1 MNPAIVTTIIVAS
14 LTASLVLIATKHHMV
29 SLITSLFAT
38 VLVIF
43 TLIPTESTGGNT
55 TYTYSAGGGVRVNNS
70 PQTPQTPQKSKKK
83 KPQPKPQRSRPQVQT
98 FQSPPNPQ
106 HPPPPPQIP
115 APSSIPTCNDP
126 VPPPSNQEMKDY
138 IRNHGLYG
146 IHGNLSCKHLQRGT
160 VADKGLLQP
169 LNARNQWV
177 KFLSVDQLH
186 AKDPH
191 LIPRKNASQ

>member
-1 MNPAIVTTIIVAS
+1 MKKHSMNPAIVTPIIVAS

-38 VLVIF
+38 ILVIF
-43 TLIPTESTGGNT
+43 TLIPTERTGENT
-55 TYTYSAGGGVRVNNS
+55 TYTYSSGGGVRVGSS
-70 PQTPQTPQKSKKK
+70 PRIP
-83 KPQPKPQRSRPQVQT
+83 KPPRNPGEKMKPQRSRPHVQV
-98 FQSPPNPQ
+98 SPPNPPNSPA
-106 HPPPPPQIP
+106 PPIPP
-115 APSSIPTCNDP
+115 PSSIPTCNDP
-126 VPPPSNQEMKDY
+126 VPPPSNKEMKDY

-146 IHGNLSCKHLQRGT
+146 VRGNLSCKHLQRGT

-191 LIPRKNASQ
+191 LIPRKNANQ

>member
-43 TLIPTESTGGNT
+43 TLIPTESTEGNT
-55 TYTYSAGGGVRVNNS
+55 TYTYSAGGGVRVNSPPNS
-70 PQTPQTPQKSKKK
+70 QSPPQPRKK
-83 KPQPKPQRSRPQVQT
+83 KPKRSRPHVKT
-98 FQSPPNPQ
+98 ISPNP
-106 HPPPPPQIP
+106 PPLPQNP
-115 APSSIPTCNDP
+115 APSIPTCNDP

-169 LNARNQWV
+169 LNARNQWI

>member
-38 VLVIF
+38 ALVIF
-43 TLIPTESTGGNT
+43 TLIPTESTEGNT
-55 TYTYSAGGGVRVNNS
+55 TYTYSAGGGVRVNK
-70 PQTPQTPQKSKKK
+70 TPQEIGKKPQSQ
-83 KPQPKPQRSRPQVQT
+83 PQPKPKPKPKPKRSRPHVQT
-98 FQSPPNPQ
+98 APPNP
-106 HPPPPPQIP
+106 
-115 APSSIPTCNDP
+115 APSIPTCNDP

-169 LNARNQWV
+169 LNARNQWI
-177 KFLSVDQLH
+177 KSLSVDQLH
-186 AKDPH
+186 AKDPY